1 MSTMALSTST
11 MPTDPVVV
19 IPATR
24 QRVWG
29 VPAVLNFA
37 LGGLGT
43 GFYAAAALTAG
54 LGSSAAVA
62 LASWLAPVLVGAGF
76 VAVATEAGRPLRGP
90 RVLTRVRSSWMSR
103 ELVLGGAF
111 AALALAEWVAPSPAL
126 RALAVA
132 AGLAV
137 AGAQGAILRR
147 AKAVIAWDVPVMPL
161 VFVASALVSGA
172 GLVLSVEP
180 FLGSGHTYVL
190 GGTLTLVPFAFV
202 GWLMYLDWSPAPAFV
217 HATRALRAAPGETLG
232 IVGYLVPWT
241 IIALAL
247 ALPQLG
253 AAVPVAGVLLITGQA
268 WSKWLLVLT
277 VGEVRPI
284 TLGAL
289 TRQRR
294 VSS

>member
-1 MSTMALSTST
+1 MKTTAPSTPP
-11 MPTDPVVV
+11 MPTDPVVL
-19 IPATR
+19 IPAMR

-37 LGGLGT
+37 LGGLGA

-90 RVLTRVRSSWMSR
+90 RVLARVRSSWMSR

-111 AALALAEWVAPSPAL
+111 AALALAEWVAPSAAL

-147 AKAVIAWDVPVMPL
+147 ARAVIAWDVPVMPL
-161 VFVASALVSGA
+161 VFIASALVSGA
-172 GLVLSVEP
+172 GLLLVMEP
-180 FLGSGHTYVL
+180 LLGIRGTYAL
-190 GGTLTLVPFAFV
+190 RGTLTLLPLAFV
-202 GWLMYLDWSPAPAFV
+202 GWLMYLAWSPAPAFV
-217 HATRALRAAPGETLG
+217 RATRALRGRPGEAFG
-232 IVGYLVPWT
+232 IVAYLVPWT
-241 IIALAL
+241 TIALTL

-253 AAVPVAGVLLITGQA
+253 AAAPAAGILLIAGQA

-277 VGEVRPI
+277 VADVRPV
-284 TLGAL
+284 TLGRL
-289 TRQRR
+289 TLQRR
-294 VSS
+294 VS